1 MRTGKTRGRYAKS
14 ALKNRLILQ
23 RIKELKSLHPFW
35 GYRRVWAW
43 LKYKEEFNINHKRVY
58 DLMREN
64 DLTCKKENRN
74 KALRLIK
81 PKPKA
86 QRINQYFGI
95 DMTKVKTP
103 TGWVYITIVLD
114 WYTKKVVGYHIGLQS
129 KSRDWISALDMALNA
144 QFPSGARGHD
154 LKLVSDNGCQPTSL
168 AFMKYCCETGVHQIF
183 SSFCNPKG
191 NAETERF
198 MRTIKEECCWLQDW
212 DSFDQ
217 LQKAIVEWIDFYNNN
232 YLHSSLGYKSPLQV
246 EICSNPLAFSA

>member
-1 MRTGKTRGRYAKS
+1 MRTGKTRERYAKS

-58 DLMREN
+58 DLMRLN
-64 DLTCKKENRN
+64 DLTCKKETKN

-95 DMTKVKTP
+95 DMSKVKTP

-114 WYTKKVVGYHIGLQS
+114 WYTKKVGGHHIGLQS

-168 AFMKYCCETGVHQIF
+168 AFMKYCCETGVRQIF
-183 SSFCNPKG
+183 TSFCNPKG

-198 MRTIKEECCWLQDW
+198 MHTIKEECCWLQDW
-212 DSFDQ
+212 DSFNH

-232 YLHSSLGYKSPLQV
+232 YLLSALGYKSPLQLA
-246 EICSNPLAFSA
+246 SSSFPLYVPA